1 MASRIARKRC
11 VVLLGRSGAGKSTVA
26 NHLVGHDPLSPDK
39 PPFRVN
45 HELLASRTTEVEHN
59 TVEFMW
65 ENDLYRLTVVDTP
78 GLDSLF
84 NESDYH
90 IIFDK
95 IVQYIRETKLRID
108 LILFVFMK
116 GRFTAEERYVFSFF
130 MEKFHKNRGI
140 AGCPQDISSISAL
153 VVTRCEEDDTT
164 KREKLVQ
171 EFKVVP
177 RIREIASQMRMGIYP
192 VGFPRLKYI
201 SPPLQE
207 TFRLQM
213 VKDRDTVRELIVRT
227 RPSTDVKLTMANLT
241 SLKTAEGGN
250 LEIIETVAPKWKTV
264 GYLMDFDPDGRKVD
278 VIEAN
283 YAHRQ
288 NGVVTCCQEIF
299 KLWLRGKDA
308 TWKKLNEI
316 LNSSGHKV
324 LAEQVMDAVGLL

>member
-1 MASRIARKRC
+1 MAGRVVREGC
-11 VVLLGRSGAGKSTVA
+11 VLLLGKSGAGKSTMA

-45 HELLASRTTEVEHN
+45 HKVLASRTTEVEHN

-78 GLDSLF
+78 GL
-84 NESDYH
+84 NPTMYTESDL
-90 IIFDK
+90 IFDK

-108 LILFVFMK
+108 LVFFVFK
-116 GRFTAEERYVFSFF
+116 KNRFTAEEKYLFSFF
-130 MEKFHKNRGI
+130 MEKFRSAPAI
-140 AGCPQDISSISAL
+140 VGCPKDISYIFAL
-153 VVTRCEEDDTT
+153 VVTACEGDDTT
-164 KREKLVQ
+164 EREELVQ
-171 EFKVVP
+171 GFKVNP
-177 RIREIASQMRMGIYP
+177 STREVASQMGMGIYP
-192 VGFPRLKYI
+192 VGFPPMKRMY
-201 SPPLQE
+201 PPLQ
-207 TFRLQM
+207 QAYMPGM
-213 VKDRDTVRELIVRT
+213 VQDRDTLRGLIARA
-227 RPSTDVKLTMANLT
+227 RPSSTDVKLTMANLT
-241 SLKTAEGGN
+241 SLKTADGDSVQ
-250 LEIIETVAPKWKTV
+250 IIEAIAPKWKTV

-283 YAHRQ
+283 YAHKQ